1 MTVAKSLPH
10 LWQKVRKLL
19 IPKLFLSYSC
29 IFRKN
34 RGPAGNFSLFFP
46 MSLGVWKIG
55 KNKKRGGKNRPAPYG
70 MGRNALPE
78 IRSEI
83 KSGISTGCDRNRR
96 RCRRSLRH
104 GCRRNRLRDC
114 RRSRPKSAPRG
125 DEPR

>member
-1 MTVAKSLPH
+1 MAQYVFTMNRVGKIVPPKRQILKDISL
-10 LWQKVRKLL
+10 
-19 IPKLFLSYSC
+19 S
-29 IFRKN
+29 
-34 RGPAGNFSLFFP
+34 FFP
-46 MSLGVWKIG
+46 GAKIG
-55 KNKKRGGKNRPAPYG
+55 VLGAPYG